1 MHELYIM
8 EPISR
13 LDEMIIY
20 IKRIIYC
27 GIVKNFSFYIF
38 LFFFRLIIKYTL
50 FSIFSLVSRSRNVQ
64 FTLASLKRLTATLT
78 KKKREKST

>member
-50 FSIFSLVSRSRNVQ
+50 LDFFSYI
-64 FTLASLKRLTATLT
+64 TLS
-78 KKKREKST
+78 

>member
-38 LFFFRLIIKYTL
+38 LFFSDSLLNIL
-50 FSIFSLVSRSRNVQ
+50 FSIFSLISRSRNVQ